1 VGEYW
6 RQAEKMT
13 ITFLNGRAVEA
24 VLLSRSD
31 DTIRLAIEGED
42 DVTEFRNVS
51 GTWVSEDC
59 EPARIEFAWQRRG
72 HKPTISE
79 ADCCCSRDL
88 AARLIQL
95 LFTDSTEEE
104 DVAVPSMGAA
114 EASGMKNAIQR
125 AASAN

>member
-1 VGEYW
+1 
-6 RQAEKMT
+6 MT
-13 ITFLNGRAVEA
+13 ITYLDGRAVEA

-31 DTIRLAIEGED
+31 DTIRVAIEGAE
-42 DVTEFRNVS
+42 DVTKFCNIS

-88 AARLIQL
+88 AARLIHL
-95 LFTDSTEEE
+95 LFTDSTAEE
-104 DVAVPSMGAA
+104 DEAVSATGAA
-114 EASGMKNAIQR
+114 EASDMKTTIQR

>member
-1 VGEYW
+1 MGEYW

-59 EPARIEFAWQRRG
+59 EPARIEFAWQQKD

-79 ADCCCSRDL
+79 ADCCCSREL
-88 AARLIQL
+88 AARLIHL
-95 LFTDSTEEE
+95 LLSDSSEEG
-104 DVAVPSMGAA
+104 DVAVSPLGAA
-114 EASGMKNAIQR
+114 EALDMKDIIRR
-125 AASAN
+125 APAN

>member
-1 VGEYW
+1 M
-6 RQAEKMT
+6 K

-31 DTIRLAIEGED
+31 GTIRVAIDGAD
-42 DVTEFRNVS
+42 DVTEFCNVS

-59 EPARIEFAWQRRG
+59 EPARIEFAWQRSG

-79 ADCCCSRDL
+79 ADCCCSDDL
-88 AARLIQL
+88 AARLIHL

-114 EASGMKNAIQR
+114 EASEMKNTIQQ